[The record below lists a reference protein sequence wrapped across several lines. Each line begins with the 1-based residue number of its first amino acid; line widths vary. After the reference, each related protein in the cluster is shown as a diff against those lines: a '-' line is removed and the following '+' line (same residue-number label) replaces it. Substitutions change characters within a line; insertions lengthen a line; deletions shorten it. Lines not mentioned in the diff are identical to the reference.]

1 MDPSALPKPL
11 KHRKSTKEILLK
23 MFASPAKH
31 DITSILLFPHLFF
44 ESRPNS
50 SQREVLNLN
59 GKVRQQCSF
68 SLYRSLF
75 SSSDLSSN
83 GWLGRYLHPSCPSLL
98 HPFIPCFLPP
108 LGEDIS
114 LLEAGRSTERLRWRL
129 ALFALRLPFGWLS
142 KRRGGLPNRTGSTPL
157 KRAQQSDHCVCGTGE
172 VTYYKQKSERSFLHK
187 SEGRL
192 KTKSLSWAFCFIP
205 SPRTKAQFEHNIQLI
220 KQQVN
225 FGPRVQAQKVSERI
239 QEIQILTFTKVH
251 FMKHFR

>member
-23 MFASPAKH
+23 MFAFPAKH
-31 DITSILLFPHLFF
+31 DITSILQFPHLLF
-44 ESRPNS
+44 ESWLKC
-50 SQREVLNLN
+50 SQKLKGEV
-59 GKVRQQCSF
+59 RWQCFF

-98 HPFIPCFLPP
+98 HPFILCFLPP

-114 LLEAGRSTERLRWRL
+114 FLIEAGQSTERLRWRL

-142 KRRGGLPNRTGSTPL
+142 KRQEGLPNRTGSTPL
-157 KRAQQSDHCVCGTGE
+157 KRAQQSDYCVCGTGE
-172 VTYYKQKSERSFLHK
+172 VTYYKQKSERSFLHR

-192 KTKSLSWAFCFIP
+192 KPKSLSWAFCFTP
-205 SPRTKAQFEHNIQLI
+205 SPRTKAQLERNIQLI
-220 KQQVN
+220 KQQVY
-225 FGPRVQAQKVSERI
+225 FGPRVQAQKISKRI
-239 QEIQILTFTKVH
+239 QEIQISSFAKVH
-251 FMKHFR
+251 SMKHFR